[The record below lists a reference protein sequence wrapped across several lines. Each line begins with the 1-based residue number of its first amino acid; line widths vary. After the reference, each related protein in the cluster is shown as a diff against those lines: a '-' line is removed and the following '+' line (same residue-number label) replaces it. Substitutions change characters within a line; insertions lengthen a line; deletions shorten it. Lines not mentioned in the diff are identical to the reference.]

1 MNSHH
6 IYYRSRCLTAGGQAA
21 PSPPPPP
28 PPTPTSARKK
38 KIIINSHDAG
48 IVLWIPK
55 MVPLKQGP
63 DDHVCAAVNAEARN
77 LEDHRYTYRIA
88 NALH

>member
-1 MNSHH
+1 MNSHY

-28 PPTPTSARKK
+28 PPAPAK
-38 KIIINSHDAG
+38 KIIIKSHDAG
-48 IVLWIPK
+48 IVLWVPK

-63 DDHVCAAVNAEARN
+63 NDHVCAAVNAEARI
-77 LEDHRYTYRIA
+77 LEDHSYTYRIA

>member
-1 MNSHH
+1 MNTHH
-6 IYYRSRCLTAGGQAA
+6 IDYRSRCLSAGGQAA
-21 PSPPPPP
+21 LSPLPPPAP
-28 PPTPTSARKK
+28 A
-38 KIIINSHDAG
+38 KIFFINSHDTG

-63 DDHVCAAVNAEARN
+63 NDHVCATVNAEARI
-77 LEDHRYTYRIA
+77 LEDHSYTYRIA

>member
-1 MNSHH
+1 MNTHH
-6 IYYRSRCLTAGGQAA
+6 IDYRSRCLSAGGQAA
-21 PSPPPPP
+21 PSPPPSPP
-28 PPTPTSARKK
+28 APAK

-55 MVPLKQGP
+55 MVLLKQGP
-63 DDHVCAAVNAEARN
+63 SDHVCAAVNVEARI
-77 LEDHRYTYRIA
+77 LEDHSYTYRIA